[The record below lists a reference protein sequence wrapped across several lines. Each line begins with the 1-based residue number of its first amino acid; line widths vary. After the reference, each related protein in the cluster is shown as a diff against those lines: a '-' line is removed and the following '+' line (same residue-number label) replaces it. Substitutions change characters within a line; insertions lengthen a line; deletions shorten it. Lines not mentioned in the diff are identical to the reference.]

1 MNNKYKIKVGHPL
14 VRPGLT
20 IETEASE
27 RYVLDVTNKLME
39 IVRDLNRDNGSSVKT
54 PVAWDEDKNPLYSVG
69 DMPQ

>member
-27 RYVLDVTNKLME
+27 RYVVAVVRTLMDL
-39 IVRDLNRDNGSSVKT
+39 VREVNGL
-54 PVAWDEDKNPLYSVG
+54 EEGDK
-69 DMPQ
+69 Q